1 MEVVIMILAAHR
13 VDGVL
18 HVAGLAWRTRPA
30 LVVNRSWRKYEYD
43 VANWDSGEAVR
54 HLAGYF

>member
-1 MEVVIMILAAHR
+1 MILAAHR